1 MDGNTVTVDTLTREQ
16 RKTLDELLTP
26 DIVHA
31 LDRAARS
38 RCYGTLESDEVLGKT
53 LLRIARSIDTYRDD
67 GNFKGWC
74 MSVLYSSLKNE
85 LQHRS
90 MVTRNYGDRVPFPES
105 MHEGWDEDIADPTCD
120 TEYQVTDMQHVS
132 DTMTLIFDTLPQDQ
146 ATALL
151 MFSEGYTYKE
161 IAQAHGVSVGTV
173 CSRAKRAR
181 TKAQVILSAAR

>member
-1 MDGNTVTVDTLTREQ
+1 MDGNTMTVDTLTREQ

-31 LDRAARS
+31 LDRAAKT
-38 RCYGTLESDEVLGKT
+38 RCYGSLESDEVVGKA
-53 LLRIARSIDTYRDD
+53 LLRIARGIDTYKDE

-74 MSVLYSSLKNE
+74 MSVLFSTLNSELK
-85 LQHRS
+85 HRQ
-90 MVTRNYGDRVPFPES
+90 MMARRYGDRVPFPES

-132 DTMTLIFDTLPQDQ
+132 DTMTLVFDTLPEDQ

-173 CSRAKRAR
+173 CSRVKRAR

>member
-1 MDGNTVTVDTLTREQ
+1 MAVDTLTGEQ
-16 RKTLDELLTP
+16 RKTLDELLTQ

-31 LDRAARS
+31 LHRAARS
-38 RCYGTLESDEVLGKT
+38 RCHGTLESDEIVGMT
-53 LLRIARSIDTYRDD
+53 LLRIARSIDTYKDE

-74 MSVLYSSLKNE
+74 MSVLFSVLKNE

-90 MVTRNYGDRVPFPES
+90 MVTRNYGDRVPFPDS
-105 MHEGWDEDIADPTCD
+105 MHEGWDGDIADPTCD

-132 DTMTLIFDTLPQDQ
+132 NTMTLIFDTLPQDQ

-173 CSRAKRAR
+173 CSRVKRAR
-181 TKAQVILSAAR
+181 TKAQVILSVSL

>member
-1 MDGNTVTVDTLTREQ
+1 MDGNTMTVDTLTKEQ
-16 RKTLDELLTP
+16 RNTLDELLTP

-31 LDRAARS
+31 LDRAART
-38 RCYGTLESDEVLGKT
+38 RCYGTLESDEVVGKT
-53 LLRIARSIDTYRDD
+53 LLRIARGIDTYKDE
-67 GNFKGWC
+67 GNFRGWC
-74 MSVLYSSLKNE
+74 MSVLFSTLNSELK
-85 LQHRS
+85 HRG
-90 MVTRNYGDRVPFPES
+90 MVARNYGDRVPFPDS

-132 DTMTLIFDTLPQDQ
+132 DTMTLVFDTLPKDQ

-173 CSRAKRAR
+173 CSRVKRAR
-181 TKAQVILSAAR
+181 TKAQVILSAAQ